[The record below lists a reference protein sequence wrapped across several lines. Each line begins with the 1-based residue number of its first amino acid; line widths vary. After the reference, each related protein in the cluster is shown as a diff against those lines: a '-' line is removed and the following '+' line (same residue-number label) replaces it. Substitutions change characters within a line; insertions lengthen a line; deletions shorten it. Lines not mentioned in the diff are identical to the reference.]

1 MTPSTYQL
9 IETANDLIG
18 RLWALEGEAD
28 DETETAVDQ
37 WLEDCPDKL
46 GAIAAA
52 KRRIKDDVA
61 SLKAEEDRIKDRR
74 KSLEKSVERVS
85 QLALGLLQ
93 AHEDLTGETKIKRA
107 DLTAWIATT
116 KSVEISDEG
125 AIPSAFLVTTTR
137 PNKTAIGKT
146 LKGGEDVPGCELVE
160 KTGARFR

>member
-1 MTPSTYQL
+1 MKPSTYQL

-46 GAIAAA
+46 GAIAAV

-61 SLKAEEDRIKDRR
+61 SLKSEEKRIADRR

-93 AHEDLTGETKIKRA
+93 AHEELTGETKIKRA

-116 KSVEISDEG
+116 KSVEISDED

-146 LKGGEDVPGCELVE
+146 LKGGEEVPGCELVD

>member
-1 MTPSTYQL
+1 MTQSTYEL
-9 IETANDLIG
+9 IETANDLID
-18 RLWALEGEAD
+18 RLWGLEGVVD
-28 DETETAVDQ
+28 DETDAAVDQ

-74 KSLEKSVERVS
+74 KTLEKSIVRVS

-93 AHEDLTGETKIKRA
+93 AHQELTGETKIKRP

-116 KSVEISDEG
+116 KSVEVINEAD
-125 AIPSAFLVTTTR
+125 IPSAFLVTTTR
-137 PNKTAIGKT
+137 PDKTAIGKT

>member
-1 MTPSTYQL
+1 MTQSTYQL

-46 GAIAAA
+46 GAIAAV

-61 SLKAEEDRIKDRR
+61 SLKSEEKRIADRR
-74 KSLEKSVERVS
+74 KSLEKSVDRVS

-93 AHEDLTGETKIKRA
+93 AHEEMTGETKIKRA

-116 KSVEISDEG
+116 KSVEISDED

-146 LKGGEDVPGCELVE
+146 LKGGEVVPGCELVE

>member
-1 MTPSTYQL
+1 MTQSTYQL

-18 RLWALEGEAD
+18 RLWALEGEVD

-46 GAIAAA
+46 GAIAAV

-61 SLKAEEDRIKDRR
+61 SLKSEEKRIADRR
-74 KSLEKSVERVS
+74 KSLEKSVDRVS

-93 AHEDLTGETKIKRA
+93 AHEELTGETKIKRA

-116 KSVEISDEG
+116 KSVEISDED

>member
-1 MTPSTYQL
+1 
-9 IETANDLIG
+9 
-18 RLWALEGEAD
+18 
-28 DETETAVDQ
+28 
-37 WLEDCPDKL
+37 
-46 GAIAAA
+46 
-52 KRRIKDDVA
+52 
-61 SLKAEEDRIKDRR
+61 
-74 KSLEKSVERVS
+74 
-85 QLALGLLQ
+85 LALGLLQ

-146 LKGGEDVPGCELVE
+146 LKGGEDVPGCELVD

>member
-1 MTPSTYQL
+1 MTQSTYQL

-46 GAIAAA
+46 GAIAAV

-61 SLKAEEDRIKDRR
+61 SLKSEEKRIADRR
-74 KSLEKSVERVS
+74 KSLEKSVDRVS

-93 AHEDLTGETKIKRA
+93 AHEEMTGETKIKRA

-116 KSVEISDEG
+116 KSVEISDED

-146 LKGGEDVPGCELVE
+146 LKGGEVVTGCELVE